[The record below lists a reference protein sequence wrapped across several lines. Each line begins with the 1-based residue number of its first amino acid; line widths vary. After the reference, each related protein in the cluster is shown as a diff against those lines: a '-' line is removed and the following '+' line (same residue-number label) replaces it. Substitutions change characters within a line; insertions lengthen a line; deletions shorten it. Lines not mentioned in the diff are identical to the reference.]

1 MPPYSKPGT
10 TRLTRE
16 ITKAAG
22 AEMEKEFTKQFPMG
36 LDISDVVSTRGYNIP
51 NVKSVY
57 FGALPKFA
65 VKERDEHLQ
74 VKIKQ
79 II

>member
-1 MPPYSKPGT
+1 
-10 TRLTRE
+10 
-16 ITKAAG
+16 
-22 AEMEKEFTKQFPMG
+22 MEKEFTKQFPMG